1 MRRPQNPNSPNSGP
15 RNPSPK
21 RKRGSSAALLSLLLL
36 LTGCSSKPGDESTT
50 VTATAERGPVKV
62 IAEAAPRKV
71 LIGDPVKIALRVE
84 APDDVLVRFPGEGD
98 FGALPVRDVEA
109 TEPRPGAEGGRVWHS
124 TIVAD
129 ALDSGLLE
137 IPPIAIRYA
146 RTPTEPDAEP
156 HFSSEVEVGPLE
168 IEVLSVLTAQDDVL
182 KPRDITGVLA
192 PPRKPLPAWA
202 WVLIIA
208 GGLLGIALLVLLI
221 RWIERRARRPAPPIA
236 PEIWALR
243 VLAELEAAGLIERGQ
258 AREYYYRLS
267 ETVRV
272 YIERQFGLMAP
283 EMTTEE
289 FLVALTRNRGAV
301 PYDAD
306 RLRGFLQACDL
317 VKYAALVPGT
327 EEAAQAIG
335 MARGFIDAT
344 AMAHKH
350 QQATAGESRE
360 QAA

>member
-1 MRRPQNPNSPNSGP
+1 MFL
-15 RNPSPK
+15 
-21 RKRGSSAALLSLLLL
+21 ALLGCLLLL
-36 LTGCSSKPGDESTT
+36 NGCSSESGGEGNS
-50 VTATAERGPVKV
+50 VTAVAERGPVRMT
-62 IAEAAPRKV
+62 AEAAPRQV
-71 LIGDPVKIALRVE
+71 LIGDSITVSLRVE
-84 APDDVLVRFPGEGD
+84 TPPDNIVAFPAETELASE
-98 FGALPVRDVEA
+98 FFRKVEA
-109 TEPRPGAEGGRVWHS
+109 AEPRPGAEGGLVWQC
-124 TIVAD
+124 TLTAD
-129 ALDSGLLE
+129 ALESGLLQ
-137 IPPIAIRYA
+137 IPPVSIKYA
-146 RTPTEPDAEP
+146 RQPTEPDAEP
-156 HFSSEVEVGPLE
+156 RFDRELAVGPLE
-168 IEVLSVLTAQDDVL
+168 IEVLSALTAQDDVL
-182 KPRDITGVLA
+182 NPRDITGVLA

-202 WVLIIA
+202 WVLIIV
-208 GGLLGIALLVLLI
+208 GGLLGIALFALLI

-236 PEIWALR
+236 PEVWALR
-243 VLAELEAAGLIERGQ
+243 VLAELEAAGLIEHGQ

-289 FLVALTRNRGAV
+289 FLVALARDRGAV

-306 RLRGFLQACDL
+306 RLRGFLESCDL

-344 AMAHKH
+344 AAACRHH
-350 QQATAGESRE
+350 QATPGDENRG